1 MGWEIEKIIEVAQ
14 SLNQTGSTGAST
26 GETIAAAFVL
36 NRMDYLPGGYS
47 DVVEAW
53 DRLDEDWQAYVRL
66 IKREYLYMFEVIT
79 KERYAELQLECQGL
93 EMEIAKGQDT
103 PEIDARLREVN
114 RLMDNAPW
122 AMDMDTYE
130 VVERSESDN
139 R

>member
-1 MGWEIEKIIEVAQ
+1 
-14 SLNQTGSTGAST
+14 
-26 GETIAAAFVL
+26 
-36 NRMDYLPGGYS
+36 MDYLPGGYS